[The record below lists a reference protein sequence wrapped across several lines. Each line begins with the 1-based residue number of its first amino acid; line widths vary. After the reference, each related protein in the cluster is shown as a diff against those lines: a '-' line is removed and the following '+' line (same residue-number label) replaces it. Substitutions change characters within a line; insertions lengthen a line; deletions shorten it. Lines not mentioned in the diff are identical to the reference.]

1 MAAVRN
7 WQEGVMAQLERMEK
21 LIDSGLRAVHLK
33 IDAANTKIEVL
44 NSKEIRDLQ
53 LAMVRLETQ
62 VKIYA
67 ALAGFVGMAI
77 GGALVKFVVH

>member
-7 WQEGVMAQLERMEK
+7 WQEGVMSQLERMEK

>member
-33 IDAANTKIEVL
+33 IDAANTKIEIL

-67 ALAGFVGMAI
+67 ALAGFIGMAI